1 MENPSVNG
9 SVESTNTPVESLPA
23 ENQNVDMS
31 TDETQEF
38 IDNFDKD
45 EETSAEKSVDEE
57 PTKSEESPKEEE
69 SAEKTG
75 FDRRKE
81 ELSNEIRSLVGQ
93 RDSLRNEVEN
103 MRSVIDQQKAI
114 DGGFVTAEQLEEMG
128 MTREEAIYQANIIN
142 HQNMMKQRELDAY
155 KAEVTSLRNGM
166 TIDRMELL
174 RDFPIFDANS
184 AEYNEDFTK
193 KALEMY
199 SRDAGL
205 QFDEEGGVVSA
216 GIRLYDYMKGLAELS
231 DIRSKSAKAEARKD
245 IEKTIA
251 GVSPV
256 GADIAPKTNDTDAFV
271 NSFFD

>member
-23 ENQNVDMS
+23 ENQSVDIS
-31 TDETQEF
+31 ADETQEF

-128 MTREEAIYQANIIN
+128 MTREEAIYQANITN

-193 KALEMY
+193 KAL
-199 SRDAGL
+199 
-205 QFDEEGGVVSA
+205 
-216 GIRLYDYMKGLAELS
+216 
-231 DIRSKSAKAEARKD
+231 
-245 IEKTIA
+245 
-251 GVSPV
+251 
-256 GADIAPKTNDTDAFV
+256 
-271 NSFFD
+271 